1 MPCNC
6 DYLEASG
13 KEISLS
19 RVACLLDELNGTPI
33 KKDYWAG
40 YHPAVYNRPVD
51 GDKLVDDLCSRLQ
64 EADVK
69 EYSLEMQMWW
79 RDHQK
84 ADEDRVKHELA
95 RLKTNEDRAAAIE
108 KLTPYER
115 NLLGL

>member
-13 KEISLS
+13 KEIALS
-19 RVACLLDELNGTPI
+19 RVACLLDELNGVPV
-33 KKDYWAG
+33 KDSYWNG

-51 GDKLVDDLCSRLQ
+51 GDKLVEELCTQLQ
-64 EADVK
+64 CRDVK

-84 ADEDRVKHELA
+84 ADKDRIEHEIA
-95 RLKTNEDRAAAIE
+95 RSKSDKDRAAAMA